1 MEYVEILAMILK
13 SDDKITKEYCS
24 ALKGINT
31 QFFIDKSMI
40 DDTPAYKNTGNGFIA
55 IYEHEREIVL
65 EYMFGGTGSIKSCT
79 KKVKFEF
86 NTNLKEDLLDLKPD
100 KLTSDIE
107 DDVFDYSQFCAACT
121 MYNVKRDSVDFN
133 HITETPKY
141 SIDYYIRK
149 FINNEYFLQGD
160 LTLAKPIVKNNHSL
174 TRLNLIFNIDRN
186 SQKLLQSYP
195 TKDNC
200 DNPDDLDDEFDTDD
214 YDDFDSECEYDD
226 LDESPFDDLSKL
238 GPGTY
243 DLETGKFTPD
253 DENVESEDD
262 SFGR

>member
-55 IYEHEREIVL
+55 IYEHEGEIVL

-149 FINNEYFLQGD
+149 FINNEYFLHIFAVCQVWTFKFRRRLCAGNALYSRSGGKVSTVDRRRICQSAGD
-160 LTLAKPIVKNNHSL
+160 S
-174 TRLNLIFNIDRN
+174 
-186 SQKLLQSYP
+186 
-195 TKDNC
+195 
-200 DNPDDLDDEFDTDD
+200 PDDAGTDRD
-214 YDDFDSECEYDD
+214 QYGYFC
-226 LDESPFDDLSKL
+226 
-238 GPGTY
+238 
-243 DLETGKFTPD
+243 
-253 DENVESEDD
+253 
-262 SFGR
+262 RI